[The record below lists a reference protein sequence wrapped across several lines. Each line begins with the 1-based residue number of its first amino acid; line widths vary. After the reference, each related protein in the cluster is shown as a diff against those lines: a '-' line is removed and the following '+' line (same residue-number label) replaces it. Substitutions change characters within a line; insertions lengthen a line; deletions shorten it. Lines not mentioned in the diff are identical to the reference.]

1 MTFDE
6 MFYLQIQGIAIG
18 TIFALTYATLS
29 IGFHEIELCAIIR
42 NKFTL
47 PVSNYFEQNWKRFLD
62 DCFIKFKKTK
72 RIAGCSKQYQTSYTI
87 CYGNR

>member
-6 MFYLQIQGIAIG
+6 MFYLKIQGTAIG
-18 TIFALTYATLS
+18 TIFVLTYATLY

-62 DCFIKFKKTK
+62 DCIIKFRKTK
-72 RIAGCSKQYQTSYTI
+72 RIAGYSKQYQTSYTI
-87 CYGNR
+87 CYGNK